1 MVVFLQHVVTLLMVA
16 TLILAVAANDFDHDH
31 VNHVSSS
38 SLVKRRVVVVDRD
51 VRTAPR
57 RTQYLSLQQQ
67 TPHQIHPSQP
77 ACSFSMTHTL
87 RGGSVGYGRKSTVKS
102 PKVSSSEDSGASGG
116 QSSILSSV
124 FNLVNNVA
132 GAGILTLSAGM
143 APGTGYVPA
152 MIICAILGWWSGH
165 CFVMVGQACELTS
178 QGDFKG
184 LWKTTM
190 GADSAWVV
198 DAIIAVMCVAAAIIY
213 SGILGDVFT
222 PLLAQAGFPSHYNG
236 RTSNS

>member
-1 MVVFLQHVVTLLMVA
+1 MRLFEKISTTAVVGKTLLA
-16 TLILAVAANDFDHDH
+16 AGILILAASAHDFDH
-31 VNHVSSS
+31 VAVASSSS
-38 SLVKRRVVVVDRD
+38 SLVNQGGVV
-51 VRTAPR
+51 TR
-57 RTQYLSLQQQ
+57 RTLFPSLQ
-67 TPHQIHPSQP
+67 HQSSV
-77 ACSFSMTHTL
+77 CDLSFSSSMSLTIRGGGT
-87 RGGSVGYGRKSTVKS
+87 RGGSRRMRKVIVKN
-102 PKVSSSEDSGASGG
+102 SSSGNSWTSGG
-116 QSSILSSV
+116 QSTILSSV

-143 APGTGYVPA
+143 ATGTGYVTA
-152 MIICAILGWWSGH
+152 MIICAVLGWWSGN

-190 GADSAWVV
+190 GVDSAWIV
-198 DAIIAVMCVAAAIIY
+198 DAVISVMCVACAIIY

-222 PLLAQAGFPSHYNG
+222 PLLAQAGFPSQYNG